1 MKDRSLKDKSALL
14 ESIQELREK
23 GSKGH
28 KRIAEFLTEQA
39 GKAAGMTAAVLAS
52 ETGVSE
58 PTVVRFARELGYDGY
73 PEFQAAFRNAL
84 KNRMTSTERLA
95 LLSSRKSEN
104 MVRYTLT
111 AEIRSLKE
119 TLEATDERD
128 FSEIVSLFLGA
139 GKVYVVGNRSSTAL
153 ADYFYF
159 YASLILDNVHL
170 VQYATGSD
178 VFEQMI
184 RVGAGDV
191 VFGITFPRY
200 SRRTVDAMTFA
211 RNNGA
216 ATIAMTDSEL
226 SPVVPL
232 ADKVLFAK
240 NDVSSFVDSLVA
252 PMALLNALISALG
265 AAKEKETA
273 SNLDRLE
280 QLWEEFTVYDRK

>member
-1 MKDRSLKDKSALL
+1 MKDCNLNDKSSLL
-14 ESIQELREK
+14 ERIQNLREH

-28 KRIAEFLTEQA
+28 KRIAAFLSEQGA
-39 GKAAGMTAAVLAS
+39 KAAGMTAAVLAS

-58 PTVVRFARELGYDGY
+58 PTVVRFAKELGYDGY

-84 KNRMTSTERLA
+84 KNRMTSTERLS
-95 LLSSRKSEN
+95 LLSSRKTES
-104 MVRYTLT
+104 MVKHTLS

-119 TLEATDERD
+119 TLESTDEKT
-128 FSEIVSLFLGA
+128 FAEIVSLLLGA
-139 GKVYVVGNRSSTAL
+139 KKVYVVGNRSSTAL

-159 YASLILDNVHL
+159 YASLILDNVNL

-178 VFEQMI
+178 LFEQMI
-184 RVGAGDV
+184 RVGKGDV

-211 RNNGA
+211 RKNGA
-216 ATIAMTDSEL
+216 VTVAVTDSEL

-265 AAKEKETA
+265 AKREPETA
-273 SNLDRLE
+273 ANLERLE
-280 QLWEEFTVYDRK
+280 ELWEEFTVFDRK

>member
-1 MKDRSLKDKSALL
+1 MKDRCLNNNSTLAERIQDLK
-14 ESIQELREK
+14 EN

-28 KRIAEFLTEQA
+28 KRIAVFLSEHA

-58 PTVVRFARELGYDGY
+58 PTVVRFARELGFEGY

-95 LLSSRKSEN
+95 LLSSRKPGS
-104 MVRYTLT
+104 MVKDSLL

-119 TLEATDERD
+119 TLEATDEEI
-128 FSEIVSLFLGA
+128 FSEIVSLLLGA
-139 GKVYVVGNRSSTAL
+139 KKVYIVGNRSSTAL

-159 YASLILDNVHL
+159 YASLILENVHL

-178 VFEQMI
+178 LFEQMI
-184 RVGAGDV
+184 RVGKGDV

-211 RNNGA
+211 RKNGA
-216 ATIAMTDSEL
+216 VTVAVTDSEL

-252 PMALLNALISALG
+252 PMALLNALVSALG
-265 AAKEKETA
+265 AAREQETA
-273 SNLDRLE
+273 ANLGKLE